1 MGVLWMICTCEEK
14 RPHMRCSSRTS
25 MLSCVNK
32 TTAIY
37 GIPEI
42 PTHCVL
48 EVVVGAL
55 LQLADQQ
62 RQQLLEVPDDHDVL
76 GVLAFHQRLSVE
88 TVFGLGGRVEETRE
102 LLCEEKEAYRPWREA
117 RRARR

>member
-62 RQQLLEVPDDHDVL
+62 RQKLLEVPDDDHVL
-76 GVLAFHQRLSVE
+76 RLRPLHQ
-88 TVFGLGGRVEETRE
+88 
-102 LLCEEKEAYRPWREA
+102 LLL
-117 RRARR
+117 